1 MSKASK
7 QDDGAK
13 ESAPLRDMTISGGKL
28 SPAELFSLVYEELH
42 GLARRT
48 MAGQG
53 PGHTLQP
60 TALVNEVYLRL
71 AGRAGSTWHNREHFL
86 RTAAQSMRHILVDH
100 ARRKSTTKRQVT
112 GERVALDEILV
123 QFDERSMDILAL
135 DEGLLALAVQDP
147 KLVQI
152 VEMHFFGGCTFDQI
166 AVAME
171 TSPRGIQRDWQ
182 FARSW
187 LHMRLKEKGA

>member
-1 MSKASK
+1 MPDAN
-7 QDDGAK
+7 QHDFGAN
-13 ESAPLRDMTISGGKL
+13 EPPSLREKTVAGGDL

-60 TALVNEVYLRL
+60 TALVNEVYLKL
-71 AGRAGSTWHNREHFL
+71 AGRAGHIWHNREHFL

-100 ARRKSTTKRQVT
+100 ARKKNTNKRKVT

-123 QFDERSMDILAL
+123 QFDERSLDILAL
-135 DEGLLALAVQDP
+135 DDELKELGAKEP

-152 VEMHFFGGCTFDQI
+152 VEMHFFGGCTFDEI
-166 AVAME
+166 AVALEM
-171 TSPRGIQRDWQ
+171 SPRSVQRDWK

-187 LHMRLKEKGA
+187 LHRRLKEKGA